1 MYIQPLYR
9 PPSEANSLILQI
21 TLGCS
26 HNKCTFCYMYKNKDF
41 KIKSIENIK
50 KHIIEAKNYN
60 PNPRRIFL
68 ADGNVL
74 CLSTEKILD
83 ILRLIKKYFPDVER
97 ISSYSGPLDLL
108 RKSKEDLKLIKD
120 SGLDMLYIGVE
131 SGSDEVLNFINKGV
145 SQNEMIEA
153 GKKAKNAGFILS
165 CMIISGL
172 GGKDFLKIHALES
185 SKVISAINP
194 DFFSLLTLLVAEGT
208 TMKEMVDSGK
218 FELLNPTETMLET
231 KLMIENINLDN
242 CVFRSNHASNYV
254 RLKGILNS
262 DKDDILNTINNA
274 LKNNNYVPESWR
286 GL

>member
-26 HNKCTFCYMYKNKDF
+26 HNKCTFCYMYKDKNF
-41 KIKSIENIK
+41 KIKNIEDIK

-60 PNPRRIFL
+60 PNPRKIFL

-74 CLSTEKILD
+74 CLSTEKLLD
-83 ILRLIKKYFPDVER
+83 ILHLIKMYFPNVER

-108 RKSKEDLKLIKD
+108 RKSSEDLKLIKD

-131 SGSDEVLNFINKGV
+131 SGSNEVLKFVNKGV
-145 SQNEMIEA
+145 TQREMIEA

-172 GGKDFLKIHALES
+172 GGKEFLKIHALES

-194 DFFSLLTLLVAEGT
+194 DYFSLLTLLVADDT
-208 TMKEMVDSGK
+208 TMKGIVDSGK
-218 FELLNPTETMLET
+218 FELLNPMETLLET

-242 CVFRSNHASNYV
+242 CVFRSNHSSNYV
-254 RLKGILNS
+254 RLKGILNK
-262 DKDDILNTINNA
+262 DKEDILNTINTA
-274 LKNNNYVPESWR
+274 LENNHFIPDSWR